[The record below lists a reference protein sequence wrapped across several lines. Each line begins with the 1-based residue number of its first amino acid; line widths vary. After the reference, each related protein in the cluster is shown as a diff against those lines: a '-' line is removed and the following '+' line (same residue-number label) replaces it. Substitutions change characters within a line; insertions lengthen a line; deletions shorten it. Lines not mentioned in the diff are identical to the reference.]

1 MLIFLFWL
9 WHPFMQQ
16 SFLWKSFHSDG
27 CFLQVFCRLACGNKI
42 TFVVA
47 FFIPL
52 AGILLSNKNLKEI
65 IKKMFIAFTGF
76 ILTFFITNPYFF
88 LTFPTSVI
96 ELQEHT
102 TRIFSAGFY
111 IDSLSYGLGAP
122 LFIYVL
128 IGLCSILV
136 FFKQLAPHQKKILLL
151 SALWSVFFFLF
162 ISAFSKRL
170 LLYTAIV
177 PQ

>member
-1 MLIFLFWL
+1 MILNTVFMYVDIPGVFWVMASLYATILLMEKFSFRRLFLA
-9 WHPFMQQ
+9 
-16 SFLWKSFHSDG
+16 G
-27 CFLQVFCRLACGNKI
+27 VFAGLACGNKI
-42 TFVVA
+42 TFAVA

-128 IGLCSILV
+128 IGLSVPC
-136 FFKQLAPHQKKILLL
+136 FFQLAPHQKDIAFYPHLV
-151 SALWSVFFFLF
+151 SVFF
-162 ISAFSKRL
+162 
-170 LLYTAIV
+170 LLYCFLQKIAR
-177 PQ
+177 